1 MSRSNRDR
9 TEATRAA
16 LIDAARMLF
25 VEKGYAETA
34 TPEIVERAGVTRG
47 ALYHHFEDKKA
58 LFRAVI
64 EREAAAVAND
74 IEAGAAPAPDARQA
88 LLLGARGYFD
98 AMAIEGRT
106 RLLLLEAPAIL
117 GPDVVGALERE
128 NAEASLRA
136 GLADLVG
143 DEEGR
148 TSQLLDELT
157 SLLSAA
163 FDRAALAIAAG
174 AQRNPLEQAIA
185 ALIDGLVPAKADT

>member
-98 AMAIEGRT
+98 AMAVEGRT
-106 RLLLLEAPAIL
+106 RLLLLEAPAVL
-117 GPDVVGALERE
+117 GPDAIGALERE
-128 NAEASLRA
+128 NAEKSLRA

-174 AQRNPLEQAIA
+174 AERKAFEDAIA
-185 ALIDGLVPAKADT
+185 VLVDGLVLAKAHH